1 MTAIPS
7 KMKGVQLIGHGGP
20 EMLEYREDI
29 AVPTPSANQVLI
41 RVSAAGVNNTD
52 INTRI
57 GWYSKGD
64 ADSEDAS
71 WSGEALKFPRIQ
83 GADVCGTIVAV
94 GKDVDVARIGQ
105 RVIIEPSMS
114 EYGEQL

>member
-41 RVSAAGVNNTD
+41 RVSALV
-52 INTRI
+52 
-57 GWYSKGD
+57 
-64 ADSEDAS
+64 
-71 WSGEALKFPRIQ
+71 
-83 GADVCGTIVAV
+83 
-94 GKDVDVARIGQ
+94 
-105 RVIIEPSMS
+105 
-114 EYGEQL
+114 